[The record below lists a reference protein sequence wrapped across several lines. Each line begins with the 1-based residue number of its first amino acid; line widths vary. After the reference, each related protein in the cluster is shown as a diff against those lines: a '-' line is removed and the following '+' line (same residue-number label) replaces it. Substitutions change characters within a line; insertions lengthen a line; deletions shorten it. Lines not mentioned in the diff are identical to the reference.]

1 MGILS
6 EATELPRKTMIMFF
20 LIDTSGSMDGD
31 KIASLNDA
39 MREMLPD
46 IQDISNST
54 ADALIKIAVL
64 DFASGTEWITPLPQD
79 WDTFRW
85 QNLEAGGTTD
95 LGEACMEL
103 NAKLNRDSFL
113 QDKV

>member
-1 MGILS
+1 MGILA

-46 IQDISNST
+46 IQDIS
-54 ADALIKIAVL
+54 
-64 DFASGTEWITPLPQD
+64 
-79 WDTFRW
+79 
-85 QNLEAGGTTD
+85 
-95 LGEACMEL
+95 
-103 NAKLNRDSFL
+103 
-113 QDKV
+113 